1 MRDFSFSGYGF
12 LRFGKRDKGER
23 ELSVKDQLI
32 QRLEQRFKEHEASL
46 RFITVGSLAMALS
59 ACKDDALVQGSDG
72 KDVVANTV
80 EDQIFKGR
88 NEIIGLI

>member
-1 MRDFSFSGYGF
+1 
-12 LRFGKRDKGER
+12 
-23 ELSVKDQLI
+23 
-32 QRLEQRFKEHEASL
+32 
-46 RFITVGSLAMALS
+46 MALS

-88 NEIIGLI
+88 NEIIGLIRPLKTTKKKLRNFQSVGGVTCGFYLTILKFLNYEKRTDKPTQIP